1 MRVHMK
7 LAGTGD
13 RAVSNGGTGV
23 VVGLTAIDLAVRNAV
38 RGNASS
44 VAEDSGGLVID
55 AQERVIVCAADVPSF
70 RRKKLIAH
78 GLAAFSRRSE
88 YELR

>member
-1 MRVHMK
+1 MSFVQGLNIFGSQRYLPFLELVPIRWIALSA
-7 LAGTGD
+7 LA
-13 RAVSNGGTGV
+13 RSNCEV
-23 VVGLTAIDLAVRNAV
+23 DLLKTLV
-38 RGNASS
+38 ASS
-44 VAEDSGGLVID
+44 YM
-55 AQERVIVCAADVPSF
+55 QERVTVCAADVPSF